1 MAGTIPKK
9 TGFGSR
15 NRTTQIMTGLVVGT
29 HTIPTLLTFAFA
41 QAAAQYQTEVE
52 ISVCNKE
59 GQVIPG
65 THVLDVYLSDDVAGA
80 GVSAVG
86 PSGAVAAKAAS
97 GTVLGILTAAKAF
110 RAVTL
115 ATGKLTMTIQ
125 DDVTPVL
132 LYVAATIPGIGKVQV
147 SRKTVAGDY
156 KP

>member
-1 MAGTIPKK
+1 MPSTIPKK
-9 TGFGSR
+9 TGFGTRS
-15 NRTTQIMTGLVVGT
+15 RTTDVCSGMVIGG

-41 QAAAQYQTEVE
+41 QAAAQFQTEVE
-52 ISVCNKE
+52 IAVCNKD

-86 PSGAVAAKAAS
+86 PFGAVAAKAAS
-97 GTVLGILTAAKAF
+97 GTVLGILTTAKAF

-125 DDVTPVL
+125 DARPTG
-132 LYVAATIPGIGKVQV
+132 AIH
-147 SRKTVAGDY
+147 
-156 KP
+156 

>member
-1 MAGTIPKK
+1 MPSTIPKK
-9 TGFGSR
+9 TGFGGR
-15 NRTTQIMTGLVVGT
+15 HRTTDVCAGMVLGG
-29 HTIPTLLTFAFA
+29 HTLSTFLTFTFA

-52 ISVCNKE
+52 IAVCNKD

-65 THVLDVYLSDDVAGA
+65 MHVLDVYLSDDAA
-80 GVSAVG
+80 GVGLCAVG
-86 PSGAVAAKAAS
+86 PSGAVAAKTAS

-115 ATGKLTMTIQ
+115 STGKLTMTIQ

-132 LYVAATIPGIGKVQV
+132 LYVAASIPTVGRIQV

>member
-1 MAGTIPKK
+1 MPSTIPKK

-15 NRTTQIMTGLVVGT
+15 GRTTQAFRSLMVGG
-29 HTIPTLLTFAFA
+29 HTIPTLVSFAFA
-41 QAAAQYQTEVE
+41 QAAAQFQTEVE
-52 ISVCNKE
+52 ISVCNAE

-65 THVLDVYLSDDVAGA
+65 THVLDVYLSDDAAGA

-132 LYVAATIPGIGKVQV
+132 LYVAASVPGVGKIQV

>member
-1 MAGTIPKK
+1 
-9 TGFGSR
+9 
-15 NRTTQIMTGLVVGT
+15 
-29 HTIPTLLTFAFA
+29 LLSFTFA
-41 QAAAQYQTEVE
+41 QAATQYQTEVE
-52 ISVCNKE
+52 IAVLNKD

-65 THVLDVYLSDDVAGA
+65 THVLDVYLTDDVG
-80 GVSAVG
+80 GVGLTATG
-86 PSGAVAAKAAS
+86 PSGAVVAKAAS

-125 DDVTPVL
+125 DDITPVL
-132 LYVAATIPGIGKVQV
+132 LYVAASIPGIGKVQV